1 MCGTLTF
8 EEQVEGLEP
17 QWGMRSHTSRGKKNH
32 KRAKHHK
39 IEVEKSQE

>member
-17 QWGMRSHTSRGKKNH
+17 QWGMRSHTVGKKNP
-32 KRAKHHK
+32 KTTKHHK
-39 IEVEKSQE
+39 IAGEKSQE